1 MCALTVAPLYCL
13 VAVKCGKGAA
23 TDPELANWAE
33 VKPLGPEGKVGCKVN
48 PETREASTSKE
59 EEEVED
65 ILVVVRPGGG
75 EVGNCFQQGSRGAGA
90 TLSLISPSHSSLS
103 ILLLS
108 SPILQG
114 RDHQDCLIFLLSPN
128 LAISHCS
135 SFFLPF
141 SYGHVWLYSLCR
153 FLLFWC
159 SIQAIYLDRF

>member
-59 EEEVED
+59 EEVD
-65 ILVVVRPGGG
+65 MLVRPGGG

-90 TLSLISPSHSSLS
+90 TLSLSSRPLTRLSLFYFYRLQFSKVVTIRIVLSFSCHPISPSHTVSLS
-103 ILLLS
+103 FY
-108 SPILQG
+108 P
-114 RDHQDCLIFLLSPN
+114 
-128 LAISHCS
+128 LATSV
-135 SFFLPF
+135 
-141 SYGHVWLYSLCR
+141 HV
-153 FLLFWC
+153 
-159 SIQAIYLDRF
+159 

>member
-59 EEEVED
+59 EVD

-90 TLSLISPSHSSLS
+90 TLSLSSHLALSLVSLYFTFIVSNSPRS
-103 ILLLS
+103 
-108 SPILQG
+108 
-114 RDHQDCLIFLLSPN
+114 
-128 LAISHCS
+128 
-135 SFFLPF
+135 
-141 SYGHVWLYSLCR
+141 
-153 FLLFWC
+153 
-159 SIQAIYLDRF
+159 

>member
-65 ILVVVRPGGG
+65 ILVRPGGG

-90 TLSLISPSHSSLS
+90 TLSLSHLALSLVSLYFTFIVSNSPRS
-103 ILLLS
+103 
-108 SPILQG
+108 
-114 RDHQDCLIFLLSPN
+114 
-128 LAISHCS
+128 
-135 SFFLPF
+135 
-141 SYGHVWLYSLCR
+141 
-153 FLLFWC
+153 
-159 SIQAIYLDRF
+159 